1 MSKKQIIKRL
11 LQIVIVLIG
20 ISFITFALT
29 FMSPGD
35 PVRNMYTATGV
46 MPTEEMVQETRE
58 ELGLNDPFL
67 VQYTRWL
74 KNCLKGDFG
83 KSYSLNKPVTE
94 LLAAR
99 LWPTLKL
106 TLMAMILMLVI
117 SVPLG
122 MLSAIYKDK
131 WIDYLVRGITFLGC
145 AMPNFWVGLLLMLAF
160 CVYIN
165 AFPVIS
171 SAGDFKSLFLPALTL
186 AIAMSSKYT
195 RQVRTAVLDELSQD
209 YVIGAQ
215 ARGVKKSKIIWGN
228 VFPNSLLPLITMF
241 GLSIGSLLGGT
252 SVVEVIFSYPGLGN
266 LAVSAIT
273 SSDYNLIQ
281 GYVLWLALIYMVINL
296 IVDASYVGTV
306 TGVLAGYFGG
316 VIDAVIMRIADMM
329 LAFPG
334 LVLAL
339 AVAGIMG
346 ASIKNAIIAIVV
358 VSWTKYARLARS
370 LVMKIRDRDYVSA
383 AIVTGSKTPYMLFR
397 YMLPNAL
404 PTLIITAATD
414 IGSMMLELAAM
425 SFLGFGAKPPAPEW
439 GYMLN
444 EGRAC
449 MQSAPW
455 LMIFPGLAIFVVVV
469 VFNMLG
475 DSIRDILDPRNE

>member
-1 MSKKQIIKRL
+1 MKKKNRFLANKTFVVFSILAVCIIL
-11 LQIVIVLIG
+11 TAV
-20 ISFITFALT
+20 FAPVVT
-29 FMSPGD
+29 RGVD
-35 PVRNMYTATGV
+35 P
-46 MPTEEMVQETRE
+46 
-58 ELGLNDPFL
+58 
-67 VQYTRWL
+67 
-74 KNCLKGDFG
+74 LKGSLVDALLPPCKEHIFG
-83 KSYSLNKPVTE
+83 TDKMGRDIFSRVIYG
-94 LLAAR
+94 AR
-99 LWPTLKL
+99 
-106 TLMAMILMLVI
+106 A
-117 SVPLG
+117 S
-122 MLSAIYKDK
+122 LSA
-131 WIDYLVRGITFLGC
+131 TF
-145 AMPNFWVGLLLMLAF
+145 
-160 CVYIN
+160 
-165 AFPVIS
+165 
-171 SAGDFKSLFLPALTL
+171 
-186 AIAMSSKYT
+186 
-195 RQVRTAVLDELSQD
+195 
-209 YVIGAQ
+209 
-215 ARGVKKSKIIWGN
+215 GV
-228 VFPNSLLPLITMF
+228 V
-241 GLSIGSLLGGT
+241 
-252 SVVEVIFSYPGLGN
+252 
-266 LAVSAIT
+266 
-273 SSDYNLIQ
+273 
-281 GYVLWLALIYMVINL
+281 ALIFL
-296 IVDASYVGTV
+296 VGTV

-383 AIVTGSKTPYMLFR
+383 AIVTGSKTPHMIFK

-469 VFNMLG
+469 VICLG
-475 DSIRDILDPRNE
+475 IPSVISSIQEMSRRNKHAEIR

>member
-1 MSKKQIIKRL
+1 MKKKNRFLANKTFVVFSILAVCIIL
-11 LQIVIVLIG
+11 TAV
-20 ISFITFALT
+20 FAPVVT
-29 FMSPGD
+29 RGVD
-35 PVRNMYTATGV
+35 P
-46 MPTEEMVQETRE
+46 
-58 ELGLNDPFL
+58 
-67 VQYTRWL
+67 
-74 KNCLKGDFG
+74 LKGSLVDALLPPCKEHIFG
-83 KSYSLNKPVTE
+83 TDKMGRDIFSRVIYG
-94 LLAAR
+94 AR
-99 LWPTLKL
+99 
-106 TLMAMILMLVI
+106 A
-117 SVPLG
+117 S
-122 MLSAIYKDK
+122 LSA
-131 WIDYLVRGITFLGC
+131 TF
-145 AMPNFWVGLLLMLAF
+145 
-160 CVYIN
+160 
-165 AFPVIS
+165 
-171 SAGDFKSLFLPALTL
+171 
-186 AIAMSSKYT
+186 
-195 RQVRTAVLDELSQD
+195 
-209 YVIGAQ
+209 
-215 ARGVKKSKIIWGN
+215 GV
-228 VFPNSLLPLITMF
+228 V
-241 GLSIGSLLGGT
+241 
-252 SVVEVIFSYPGLGN
+252 
-266 LAVSAIT
+266 
-273 SSDYNLIQ
+273 
-281 GYVLWLALIYMVINL
+281 ALIFL
-296 IVDASYVGTV
+296 VGTV

-370 LVMKIRDRDYVSA
+370 LVMKISDRDYVSA

>member
-1 MSKKQIIKRL
+1 MKKKNRFLANKTFVVFSILAVCIIL
-11 LQIVIVLIG
+11 TAV
-20 ISFITFALT
+20 FAPVVT
-29 FMSPGD
+29 RGVD
-35 PVRNMYTATGV
+35 P
-46 MPTEEMVQETRE
+46 
-58 ELGLNDPFL
+58 
-67 VQYTRWL
+67 
-74 KNCLKGDFG
+74 LKGSLVDALLPPCKEHIFG
-83 KSYSLNKPVTE
+83 TDKMGRDIFSRVIYG
-94 LLAAR
+94 AR
-99 LWPTLKL
+99 
-106 TLMAMILMLVI
+106 A
-117 SVPLG
+117 S
-122 MLSAIYKDK
+122 LSA
-131 WIDYLVRGITFLGC
+131 TF
-145 AMPNFWVGLLLMLAF
+145 
-160 CVYIN
+160 
-165 AFPVIS
+165 
-171 SAGDFKSLFLPALTL
+171 
-186 AIAMSSKYT
+186 
-195 RQVRTAVLDELSQD
+195 
-209 YVIGAQ
+209 
-215 ARGVKKSKIIWGN
+215 GV
-228 VFPNSLLPLITMF
+228 V
-241 GLSIGSLLGGT
+241 
-252 SVVEVIFSYPGLGN
+252 
-266 LAVSAIT
+266 
-273 SSDYNLIQ
+273 
-281 GYVLWLALIYMVINL
+281 ALIFL
-296 IVDASYVGTV
+296 VGTV

-358 VSWTKYARLARS
+358 VSLTKYARLARS

>member
-1 MSKKQIIKRL
+1 MKKKNRFLANKTFVVFSILAVCIIL
-11 LQIVIVLIG
+11 TAV
-20 ISFITFALT
+20 FAPVVT
-29 FMSPGD
+29 RGVD
-35 PVRNMYTATGV
+35 P
-46 MPTEEMVQETRE
+46 
-58 ELGLNDPFL
+58 
-67 VQYTRWL
+67 
-74 KNCLKGDFG
+74 LKGSLVDALLPPCKEHIFG
-83 KSYSLNKPVTE
+83 TDKMGRDIFSRVIYG
-94 LLAAR
+94 AR
-99 LWPTLKL
+99 
-106 TLMAMILMLVI
+106 A
-117 SVPLG
+117 S
-122 MLSAIYKDK
+122 LSA
-131 WIDYLVRGITFLGC
+131 TF
-145 AMPNFWVGLLLMLAF
+145 
-160 CVYIN
+160 
-165 AFPVIS
+165 
-171 SAGDFKSLFLPALTL
+171 
-186 AIAMSSKYT
+186 
-195 RQVRTAVLDELSQD
+195 
-209 YVIGAQ
+209 
-215 ARGVKKSKIIWGN
+215 GV
-228 VFPNSLLPLITMF
+228 V
-241 GLSIGSLLGGT
+241 
-252 SVVEVIFSYPGLGN
+252 
-266 LAVSAIT
+266 
-273 SSDYNLIQ
+273 
-281 GYVLWLALIYMVINL
+281 ALIFL
-296 IVDASYVGTV
+296 VGTV

-397 YMLPNAL
+397 YMLPNAR

>member
-1 MSKKQIIKRL
+1 MKKKNRFLANKTFVVFSILAVCIIL
-11 LQIVIVLIG
+11 TAV
-20 ISFITFALT
+20 FAPVVT
-29 FMSPGD
+29 RGVD
-35 PVRNMYTATGV
+35 P
-46 MPTEEMVQETRE
+46 
-58 ELGLNDPFL
+58 
-67 VQYTRWL
+67 
-74 KNCLKGDFG
+74 LKGSLVDALLPPCKEHIFG
-83 KSYSLNKPVTE
+83 TDKMGRDIFSRVIYG
-94 LLAAR
+94 AR
-99 LWPTLKL
+99 
-106 TLMAMILMLVI
+106 A
-117 SVPLG
+117 S
-122 MLSAIYKDK
+122 LSA
-131 WIDYLVRGITFLGC
+131 TF
-145 AMPNFWVGLLLMLAF
+145 
-160 CVYIN
+160 
-165 AFPVIS
+165 
-171 SAGDFKSLFLPALTL
+171 
-186 AIAMSSKYT
+186 
-195 RQVRTAVLDELSQD
+195 
-209 YVIGAQ
+209 
-215 ARGVKKSKIIWGN
+215 GV
-228 VFPNSLLPLITMF
+228 V
-241 GLSIGSLLGGT
+241 
-252 SVVEVIFSYPGLGN
+252 
-266 LAVSAIT
+266 
-273 SSDYNLIQ
+273 
-281 GYVLWLALIYMVINL
+281 ALIFL
-296 IVDASYVGTV
+296 VGTV

-383 AIVTGSKTPYMLFR
+383 AIVTGSKTPHMIFK